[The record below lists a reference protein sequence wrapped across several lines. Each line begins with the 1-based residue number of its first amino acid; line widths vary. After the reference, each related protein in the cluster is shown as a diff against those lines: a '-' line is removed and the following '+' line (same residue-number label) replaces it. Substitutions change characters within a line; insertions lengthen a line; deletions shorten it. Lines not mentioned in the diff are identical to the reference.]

1 MTLKPIEKLF
11 IVCISVLV
19 SFLFL
24 IRMNTP
30 LKVKI
35 IDCHQRTHVEHKH
48 KVKSPPVEDVSAEDQ
63 NETDQTISK
72 TETVPISD

>member
-1 MTLKPIEKLF
+1 
-11 IVCISVLV
+11 
-19 SFLFL
+19 
-24 IRMNTP
+24 MNTP